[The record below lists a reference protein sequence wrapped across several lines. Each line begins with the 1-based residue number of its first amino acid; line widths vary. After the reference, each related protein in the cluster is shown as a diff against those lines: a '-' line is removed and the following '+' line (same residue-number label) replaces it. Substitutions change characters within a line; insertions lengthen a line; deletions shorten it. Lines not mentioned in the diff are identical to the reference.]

1 MFATSGQDDYKHKA
15 IRLQP
20 YDETIATTN
29 KTIVTIG
36 QNNCRQ
42 QDKTI
47 AAIET
52 GIKKDEVMHMTSPPL
67 SF

>member
-47 AAIET
+47 ADIRNRH
-52 GIKKDEVMHMTSPPL
+52 KKR
-67 SF
+67 